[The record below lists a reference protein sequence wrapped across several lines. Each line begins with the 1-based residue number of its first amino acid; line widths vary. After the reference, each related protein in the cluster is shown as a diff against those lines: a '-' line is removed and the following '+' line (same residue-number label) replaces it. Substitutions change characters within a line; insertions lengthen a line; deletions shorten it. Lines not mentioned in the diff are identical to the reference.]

1 MKRTHLAALLAAL
14 MLAPSLGAQGYRDR
28 GRPMDR
34 DFEDRRGRVGDIIAD
49 CERRTDDFKVALRR
63 ALDHSRLDG
72 THRED
77 ELNRSAALLEKAM
90 NRLRGSWNADRDF
103 ERSRRHL
110 SVALLSSLRRP
121 GVAGRQPTA
130 FDDAESL
137 RRYAQTFEK
146 TDRGFAADLYAAADR
161 HEHLHGG

>member
-1 MKRTHLAALLAAL
+1 MTSITLNSQTSSPASKPSVGTALHELA
-14 MLAPSLGAQGYRDR
+14 
-28 GRPMDR
+28 
-34 DFEDRRGRVGDIIAD
+34 
-49 CERRTDDFKVALRR
+49 VA
-63 ALDHSRLDG
+63 G
-72 THRED
+72 
-77 ELNRSAALLEKAM
+77 
-90 NRLRGSWNADRDF
+90 
-103 ERSRRHL
+103 RHL